1 MPALHSPSDTAVP
14 TRARN
19 AQATLSSSVFRD
31 GLRGFEASGTHAAGS
46 GPDPEAKNRGWSRR
60 TTHTRPR
67 SRPKCMLCP
76 RSILRA
82 RVCRLRPC
90 NSSRSST
97 SKSSSGRSSR
107 RTFGLGAASGSSH
120 NPTTTAC
127 RSQRQDLEERE
138 RRGESPLLRGH
149 EAVALIRNGKREVGV
164 LSYGWLLPWEADPTG
179 ERLGV
184 LRDALRAHPHL
195 KALFVDQATLYQPPR
210 TEEQDA
216 KFNRALDVMGD
227 LYASAVGT
235 TVLQLKEIPPR
246 PRDYHGILCLREL
259 AEGANEQRIRSVLEE
274 RFGAITNCELG
285 VHPGARVT
293 FADHEAAV
301 RAAAAAETTE
311 LCAFA
316 FIAWNDRAYD
326 EIDAGG
332 EGRGW
337 CVFEEGVSVE
347 LIARLETYPKMKA
360 VLDALPPKV
369 LALSSSAPP
378 KPVAVSADD
387 ARVARVTGKIEK
399 ATFTGP
405 SDKPLV
411 VGIYR
416 EFVERITRVLT
427 STLKLAA
434 GAPVLE
440 LPKMPDSGGEQL
452 LKWHVDCLRVQ
463 HASIPDALSGKRIDT
478 REDCVPIAISG
489 KDVEGRPLEGVR
501 DASGLAAWLQGLR
514 GEGALITA
522 EPAAGKTCPKN
533 R

>member
-1 MPALHSPSDTAVP
+1 MSIEALQLLSQLDEQKLI
-14 TRARN
+14 RALESEDIRLGRRDWLL
-19 AQATLSSSVFRD
+19 AQ
-31 GLRGFEASGTHAAGS
+31 
-46 GPDPEAKNRGWSRR
+46 PDDY
-60 TTHTRPR
+60 
-67 SRPKCMLCP
+67 
-76 RSILRA
+76 
-82 RVCRLRPC
+82 RLQ
-90 NSSRSST
+90 
-97 SKSSSGRSSR
+97 K
-107 RTFGLGAASGSSH
+107 
-120 NPTTTAC
+120 
-127 RSQRQDLEERE
+127 RQDLEERE

-216 KFNRALDVMGD
+216 KFKRALGVMGD

-235 TVLQLKEIPPR
+235 TVLQLKEISPR
-246 PRDYHGILCLREL
+246 PRDYHGTLCLGEL
-259 AEGANEQRIRSVLEE
+259 AEGANEQRVRSVLEE